1 LSALGL
7 TGLLLAAIGIYGVIA
22 FFVNQRTH
30 EIGVRMALGATTR
43 NVVGLVVRHAAAL
56 AALGIVLGAVG
67 AYWATSAIGSM
78 LFSVDA
84 RDPVAFVIGAVVLL
98 AVALGAAWIP
108 ARRAAR
114 VPPISALTE
123 SI

>member
-1 LSALGL
+1 
-7 TGLLLAAIGIYGVIA
+7 
-22 FFVNQRTH
+22 
-30 EIGVRMALGATTR
+30 
-43 NVVGLVVRHAAAL
+43 
-56 AALGIVLGAVG
+56 
-67 AYWATSAIGSM
+67 M